1 MLTVQTFWK
10 FSRPHT
16 LIGTTISIIGI
27 YFITV
32 NESLYFS
39 FHSLYILF
47 FALFPAWLGN
57 IFITGLNQITDI
69 SIDKINKPF
78 LPLASGDMTLFEAKL
93 LVVLTGALGLFFSW
107 LINIFL
113 ALTIFIGMF
122 IGALYSLPPI
132 RLKRIPYL
140 SSLAIFTVRGMVVN
154 VGIFLYFKTVLVEP
168 LLFSP
173 DILFLTIFVTVLSM
187 TISLLKDIPDTTG
200 DSFFKI
206 STFSV
211 KYGRKNIFVVAST
224 ILVFDYIFGIVVG
237 LIFSQ
242 FWNMQLMIII
252 HGVLLILLLFQ
263 IQKVNLENNLTVTR
277 FYMFIWDLF
286 YLEYLLLPF
295 LRV

>member
-1 MLTVQTFWK
+1 M
-10 FSRPHT
+10 S
-16 LIGTTISIIGI
+16 
-27 YFITV
+27 
-32 NESLYFS
+32 
-39 FHSLYILF
+39 
-47 FALFPAWLGN
+47 
-57 IFITGLNQITDI
+57 
-69 SIDKINKPF
+69 
-78 LPLASGDMTLFEAKL
+78 
-93 LVVLTGALGLFFSW
+93 
-107 LINIFL
+107 
-113 ALTIFIGMF
+113 
-122 IGALYSLPPI
+122 
-132 RLKRIPYL
+132 
-140 SSLAIFTVRGMVVN
+140 
-154 VGIFLYFKTVLVEP
+154 
-168 LLFSP
+168 
-173 DILFLTIFVTVLSM
+173 
-187 TISLLKDIPDTTG
+187 ISLLKEIQDNTG
-200 DSFFKI
+200 ESFFKI

>member
-27 YFITV
+27 YFFTV

-57 IFITGLNQITDI
+57 IFITVINKITDI

-78 LPLASGDMTLFEAKL
+78 LRLASGDMTLFDAKL

-168 LLFSP
+168 L
-173 DILFLTIFVTVLSM
+173 
-187 TISLLKDIPDTTG
+187 
-200 DSFFKI
+200 
-206 STFSV
+206 
-211 KYGRKNIFVVAST
+211 
-224 ILVFDYIFGIVVG
+224 VF
-237 LIFSQ
+237 
-242 FWNMQLMIII
+242 
-252 HGVLLILLLFQ
+252 
-263 IQKVNLENNLTVTR
+263 
-277 FYMFIWDLF
+277 
-286 YLEYLLLPF
+286 
-295 LRV
+295 